1 MSGRAAGS
9 EGKRIVR
16 RLVGFSLTLTVIIAA
31 SGLAA
36 GCIALNDASSQ
47 ALHAQIVALND
58 TRVAL
63 QESSEA
69 EGLAE
74 SGATRPDETGA
85 PEAARESGAEGEPIG
100 ADNPAQAADATLA
113 QAQDTLRE
121 AADVQNVAAVFAVSA
136 VTLLAIAAVW
146 GLVAYLYVTVVRPFL
161 HLESFAADVAAG
173 NLDAPLAYERSNP
186 FGRFTWAFD
195 AMRVDLKRARAAEAQ
210 AVEAAKTTVASL
222 SHDIKTPI
230 ASIRAYSEALELG
243 LDRTPEERAEYTA
256 LIMRKC
262 DDVAA
267 LASDLF
273 THSLAELDRIAVK
286 PAPAPIAET
295 VRAAVTDFDASGKVS
310 LTKLDEATV
319 RHDPQRLTEALENLL
334 ANARK
339 YAPDAPVEVSGAR
352 RPDRAV
358 YVLHV
363 RDFGPGMPAEDLPF
377 AFDRFFRGS
386 NAGDAPGAGLG
397 LYIVRHLVERMGGTV
412 HAENAG
418 PGLRVVIVL
427 PLENPLRHDPR
438 I

>member
-1 MSGRAAGS
+1 MSGQAAGS
-9 EGKRIVR
+9 EGKRITR
-16 RLVGFSLTLTVIIAA
+16 RLIGLSLTATVIIAA

-36 GCIALNDASSQ
+36 GCIALNDAGSQ
-47 ALHAQIVALND
+47 ALQAQIVALND

-63 QESSEA
+63 QKSRGAEDLAENGTASPTETSASEA
-69 EGLAE
+69 E
-74 SGATRPDETGA
+74 
-85 PEAARESGAEGEPIG
+85 RESDAEGEPTG
-100 ADNPAQAADATLA
+100 ADNPAQAADAALA
-113 QAQDTLRE
+113 QTQDALRKVADAQN
-121 AADVQNVAAVFAVSA
+121 ASVAFAVAA

-173 NLDAPLAYERSNP
+173 NLDAPLTYERSNP

-195 AMRVDLKRARAAEAQ
+195 AMRIDLKRARAAEAQ

-286 PAPAPIAET
+286 PAPTPIAAT
-295 VRAAVTDFDASGKVS
+295 VRTAVTDFDASGKVN
-310 LTKLDEATV
+310 LTQLDEATV
-319 RHDPQRLTEALENLL
+319 CHDPQRLAEALENLL

-339 YAPDAPVEVSGAR
+339 YAPDASVEVSGAR
-352 RPDRAV
+352 CPDRAV
-358 YVLHV
+358 YQLHV

-418 PGLRVVIVL
+418 PGLRVVIAL
-427 PLENPLRHDPR
+427 PLEDPL
-438 I
+438 